1 MLAVF
6 IFLQLD
12 RKKGDI
18 TANDYD
24 IVLCTNEMQDAL
36 FNYRNLLKNNYPS
49 EETCEYQN
57 IWFFVKLYFKSLEKW
72 LMY

>member
-1 MLAVF
+1 MLSVF

-57 IWFFVKLYFKSLEKW
+57 IWFFVKLSFKSLVK
-72 LMY
+72 

>member
-49 EETCEYQN
+49 EETCEELCH
-57 IWFFVKLYFKSLEKW
+57 VCTVTGAPMS
-72 LMY
+72 

>member
-1 MLAVF
+1 MLSVF

-49 EETCEYQN
+49 EETCEY
-57 IWFFVKLYFKSLEKW
+57 
-72 LMY
+72 